1 MDLLQKLNL
10 RETMAVFE
18 AEVGMVSEY
27 IQLNHEFFSKSRL
40 FCYLDPD
47 GCHNGTS
54 EM

>member
-27 IQLNHEFFSKSRL
+27 IQLENEFFSKSRL

-47 GCHNGTS
+47 RCYNGTS